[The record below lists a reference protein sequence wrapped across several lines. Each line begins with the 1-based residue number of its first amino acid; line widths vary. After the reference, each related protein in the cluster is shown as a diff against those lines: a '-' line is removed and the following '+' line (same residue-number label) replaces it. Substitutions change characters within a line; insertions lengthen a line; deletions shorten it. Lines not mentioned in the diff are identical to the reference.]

1 MKKIV
6 LYLTMA
12 ITCST
17 QQAFSF
23 DHSHEIWNNLLSKH
37 VVMNKDLRSSKVN
50 YSNLKADGSQLGNY
64 LKMLSFVK
72 KETFETW
79 SKEKQLAFL
88 INAYNAFTVKLIIK
102 KYPNITSIRDIR
114 SFFSGPWKIRFVE
127 LFGDKIHLDAIENKM
142 IRKKGVYDDPFI
154 HAALVCAA
162 IGCPPLRNEAYTY
175 DRLNQ
180 QLEDNMERF
189 LSDKKQNRF
198 NLATHTFEV
207 SSIFKWYRADFE
219 KGYRSF
225 TSLKGFF
232 VQYADRLAQQPEDV
246 KKIKDNNV
254 TIRFLDYDWSL
265 NDDKKIL
272 N

>member
-12 ITCST
+12 ITCSAH
-17 QQAFSF
+17 QAFSF
-23 DHSHEIWNNLLSKH
+23 DHSHKIWNNLLSKH
-37 VVMNKDLRSSKVN
+37 VVMSKDLRSSRVN
-50 YSNLKADGSQLGNY
+50 YSNLKTDGSQLDNY

-72 KETFETW
+72 KDTFETW
-79 SKEKQLAFL
+79 SKDKQLAFL

-102 KYPNITSIRDIR
+102 NYPDIASIRDIKTG
-114 SFFSGPWKIRFVE
+114 FFGPWKIRFVE

-198 NLATHTFEV
+198 NHDTGTLDV
-207 SSIFKWYRADFE
+207 SSIFKWYREDFE
-219 KGYRSF
+219 KGYRNF
-225 TSLKGFF
+225 TSLEGFF

-246 KKIKDNNV
+246 EKIKSTNV
-254 TIRFLDYDWSL
+254 DIRFLDYDWFL
-265 NDDKKIL
+265 NDNKIL